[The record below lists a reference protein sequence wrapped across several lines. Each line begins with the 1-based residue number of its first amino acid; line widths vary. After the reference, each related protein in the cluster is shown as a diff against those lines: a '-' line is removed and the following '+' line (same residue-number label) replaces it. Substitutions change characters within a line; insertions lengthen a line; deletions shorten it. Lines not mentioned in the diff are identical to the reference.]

1 MTLNKTSFDNAGLDL
16 ATISEVANV
25 NYSGD
30 DTTNREG
37 TTIATLLGQL
47 KQIGY
52 IPPVS
57 YAGSIAFLIS
67 DTTKTIERSGV
78 IYAPNPTD
86 LPFTTTGTWGGDD
99 EDKFFVIQGTNVSA
113 GSISTTEL
121 AGIGDAKIY
130 VGSGTG
136 NVVAVSL
143 SGATNITNAGVVSLT
158 ANSVDSDQYV
168 DGSVDVIH
176 LELLADGEFL
186 TSDGIANKKVT
197 ISGDVVIDNTGD
209 AAIQASAVEESMLIA
224 ALANKINQG
233 NATDVYRGRVDENGG
248 SPIFN
253 GTSPAGWTLTRFTS
267 PTRVRVTHSL
277 GTSDYDP
284 DPTAINNGTAGFLA
298 TIYDI
303 QPNYFEVLVHQ
314 NGIATSTDKDF
325 TFTLTV

>member
-1 MTLNKTSFDNAGLDL
+1 MTLNQQSFDNAELDL

-113 GSISTTEL
+113 GSITTTEL

-136 NVVAVSL
+136 NVVAVDV
-143 SGATNITNAGVVSLT
+143 SGAVTITNAGVVALT

-176 LELLADGEFL
+176 IELLADGEFL
-186 TSDGIANKKVT
+186 TSDGIVNKKVT

-209 AAIQASAVEESMLIA
+209 AVIQASAVEESMLIT

-233 NATDVYRGRVDENGG
+233 NATNVYRARVDNTGTAA
-248 SPIFN
+248 FN
-253 GTSPAGWTLTRFTS
+253 GTSPAGWSLTNFGS
-267 PTRVRVTHSL
+267 PARVRVTHGL
-277 GTSDYDP
+277 ATSNYDP
-284 DPTAINNGTAGFLA
+284 NVTAINNSTQGFMA